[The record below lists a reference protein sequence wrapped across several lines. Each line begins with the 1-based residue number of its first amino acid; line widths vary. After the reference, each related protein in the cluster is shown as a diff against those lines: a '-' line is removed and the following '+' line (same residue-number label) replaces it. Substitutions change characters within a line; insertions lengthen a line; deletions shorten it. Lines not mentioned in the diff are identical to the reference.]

1 MTEVVDRGVTRDGG
15 GTAAPRF
22 EKRRL
27 RRRLG
32 PLGRESLIVFPV
44 AFAVY
49 ALLGARLVVSQ
60 HLIVFDG
67 LARLS
72 HAYFVW
78 WNAPPKLAAVGFVWP
93 PIATLVFL
101 PLALIRPAATSLLAL
116 PLTSAVFGGVLLVYL
131 DRTLAV
137 LRLGRPYRL
146 TLVAL
151 FGLNP
156 MIVFYATNGMGEI
169 VYLAFLTGGLYYF
182 LRWYLERRPT
192 LLILTGSFFAIGIL
206 TRYEVFTWALVLSVV
221 VAIALIRQ
229 HVARDELEG
238 SVLSYLAPICYGLF
252 LWFFFNWLILGDPL
266 SFLRN
271 QVPTPGGATT
281 PATTGVAT
289 GGAAAS
295 SVVAKARPSIH
306 SIVAEL
312 IGLNWHLFPL
322 TAFVFVGLLVLF
334 AAKRDLMALVLAVLL
349 SLNAVFTAIVIWFS
363 HSESYGQL
371 RYNMRA
377 MPIAVIG
384 VGWICLRLRG
394 RARLAAWAGAAVVLL
409 ACLPVTWHAMRVYP
423 NQYMEKAFVE
433 SVFTGKRDPKLDPY
447 TRMAGYIGKHVSRRD
462 SILTDDA
469 GTFPVMLLSGH
480 PGWFLDR
487 IDKGDTYW
495 ANVLGAPFGRVGYML
510 VLSSETDAIN
520 AAYPGLSTGS
530 VPGFTVVHRDD
541 GLLLVRVGPRPPG

>member
-1 MTEVVDRGVTRDGG
+1 MSNDRGRRAAGEPERRAV
-15 GTAAPRF
+15 AAPRF

-27 RRRLG
+27 RRRLS
-32 PLGRESLIVFPV
+32 PLGLESLIVFAV
-44 AFAVY
+44 AFVAY

-60 HLIVFDG
+60 HLVVFDG

-101 PLALIRPAATSLLAL
+101 PLALIRPVATSLLAL
-116 PLTSAVFGGVLLVYL
+116 PLTSAVFGAVLLVYL

-137 LRLGRPYRL
+137 LGLGRPYRL
-146 TLVAL
+146 TLVGL
-151 FGLNP
+151 FAVNP
-156 MIVFYATNGMGEI
+156 MIVFYATNGMAEI
-169 VYLAFLTGGLYYF
+169 VYLAFLTAGLYYF
-182 LRWYLERRPT
+182 LGWYLERRPT

-206 TRYEVFTWALVLSVV
+206 TRYEVFTWAFVLAIV

-229 HVARDELEG
+229 HVAREELEG

-271 QVPTPGGATT
+271 QVPNAGGGATGGVPVS
-281 PATTGVAT
+281 PA
-289 GGAAAS
+289 S
-295 SVVAKARPSIH
+295 ESVQPSVH
-306 SIVAEL
+306 SIVTEL

-334 AAKRDLMALVLAVLL
+334 AVKRDLMALVLVALL
-349 SLNAVFTAIVIWFS
+349 SLNAVVTAIVIYLS
-363 HSESYGQL
+363 GSESYGQL

-384 VGWICLRLRG
+384 VGWICLRLHG
-394 RARLAAWAGAAVVLL
+394 RARIAAWAGAVVVLL
-409 ACLPVTWHAMRVYP
+409 ACLPVTWHTMRVYP

-433 SVFTGKRDPKLDPY
+433 SVFTGKRDPTLDPY
-447 TRMAGYIGKHVSRRD
+447 TRMADYIGEHVPSRD
-462 SILTDDA
+462 AILTDDSV
-469 GTFPVMLLSGH
+469 TFPVMLVSGH
-480 PGWFLDR
+480 PEWFLDR
-487 IDKGDTYW
+487 IDRGDAYW
-495 ANVLGAPFGRVGYML
+495 ASVLRAPFGRVGYML
-510 VLSSETDAIN
+510 LVGSSPDAID
-520 AAYPGLSTGS
+520 AAYPGLSTGG
-530 VPGFTVVHRDD
+530 VPGFTVVHRDH
-541 GLLLVRVGPRPPG
+541 GLLLVRVAPRPPG